1 MSARRPRQPRVSA
14 LRDERGSLFVE
25 YIIIVAFAALL
36 MIAIFGP
43 RVGSRMATEYSSQ
56 RAALYSATP

>member
-1 MSARRPRQPRVSA
+1 MSARSAPKARASA
-14 LRDERGSLFVE
+14 LRDERGSLFME

-36 MIAIFGP
+36 MIAVFGP

>member
-1 MSARRPRQPRVSA
+1 MIPLRVRS
-14 LRDERGSLFVE
+14 LRSLRETRGSVFVE
-25 YIIIVAFAALL
+25 YIIVVSFAELL
-36 MIAIFGP
+36 MIAVFGP